1 MITPDT
7 NELTYTLVMT
17 AALVY
22 SIGLALRF
30 MALAIAVQIVLRY
43 QSWRYTLIAL
53 GVGWIVA
60 QPVVQYFLGSTSPSI
75 AEVSGPWIFLL
86 TSALAFFIVLQ
97 LRRVL
102 ESNAN
107 YEQHI
112 VDNARQTAKR
122 QTILVDLAKRPHQ
135 SLIGSLGEIVTV
147 SAKELGIERVGIWL
161 YNPDR
166 SAIESLT
173 TYDHGKL
180 SQEQQQLLRTDYPDY
195 FAALDDRSMIVA
207 PRAWTHEATQGLTES
222 YLKPLNI
229 HSLLDVPIW
238 IDGQLAGI
246 ICHEQTIRPRD
257 WSKEDQ
263 EFAHSLAD
271 LCALL
276 IIADRRIRI
285 EQELRESQSILEAA
299 QDAGQFGSFRWLLD
313 RGEITCS
320 GKIMEELGFQNG
332 TQPEGGTETF
342 KALIPE
348 DADRFAEVLKNAY
361 KTLEPFRTRLKTN
374 PEHNSKFIE
383 VRARFTTSDLGGH
396 FEGTVHDIT
405 EQTLIERENK
415 RLEGQLIQSQ
425 KMESIGTMAG
435 GIAHDFNNILTPILG
450 YTDVVLADL
459 KEDDPLRG
467 PLTEILNG
475 SLRAKDLVEQIL
487 LFSRRFDET
496 REPVDLAEI
505 IHSALRLLRPTL
517 PASVEIREE
526 IPGQCKPVDADPTQL
541 VQVVVN
547 LCTNAWHA
555 MRPKGGTL
563 TIGLE
568 SVDNNGETMTCLT
581 VRDTG
586 VGISENAQK
595 RIFEPFYTTKEV
607 GEGTGLGLSMVH
619 GIVTKLGG
627 RIELNSQL
635 GHGTEFKVFLPVT
648 DQTVFRPDEE
658 KLTPIQKSASILVV
672 DDDKAVA
679 GILESMLTDLGYK
692 AEVHTDS
699 QAALAE
705 FRHHP
710 KQYDMLVTDLTM
722 PNMSGVE
729 LCQKVRQIE
738 PDLPLLVLS
747 GFPEPIISEQLA
759 GFEHC
764 QVVAKPLVRADLAA
778 AMIKELHPC

>member
-1 MITPDT
+1 
-7 NELTYTLVMT
+7 MT

-22 SIGLALRF
+22 GIGLALRVV
-30 MALAIAVQIVLRY
+30 ALAIAVRIVLRY
-43 QSWRYTLIAL
+43 KSWRYTIIAL

-60 QPVVQYFLGSTSPSI
+60 QPAVQYFFGGPSTTI

-86 TSALAFFIVLQ
+86 TSGLALFIVFQ
-97 LRRVL
+97 LSKVL
-102 ESNAN
+102 DSNASH
-107 YEQHI
+107 EQNI
-112 VDNARQTAKR
+112 VDKANQTARR
-122 QTILVDLAKRPHQ
+122 QTILVNLAKRPHQ
-135 SLIGSLGEIVTV
+135 KLTASLGDIVRV
-147 SAKELGIERVGIWL
+147 SAEELAIERVGIWL
-161 YNPDR
+161 YNEDKT
-166 SAIESLT
+166 AIQSLT
-173 TYDHGKL
+173 TYDRGSL
-180 SQEQQQLLRTDYPDY
+180 SDEQQQLLQSDYPGY
-195 FAALDDRSMIVA
+195 FAALDDKSMIIA
-207 PRAWTHEATQGLTES
+207 ADAWTNEATRELTDG

-229 HSLLDVPIW
+229 RSLLDVPIW

-246 ICHEQTIRPRD
+246 ICHEQIAKERD

-276 IIADRRIRI
+276 IIAERRIKI
-285 EQELRESQSILEAA
+285 EQELRDSQSILEAA
-299 QDAGQFGSFRWLLD
+299 QDAGQFGSFRWVLA
-313 RGEITCS
+313 RSEITCS
-320 GKIMEELGFQNG
+320 GQIMENLGFSLG
-332 TQPEGGTETF
+332 TQPDDSTN
-342 KALIPE
+342 ALNVLVAK
-348 DADRFAEVLKNAY
+348 DADKLVEVLTNAY
-361 KTLEPFRTRLKTN
+361 QTHEPFRTRVRTKV
-374 PEHNSKFIE
+374 EHGSKHIE
-383 VRARFTTSDLGGH
+383 VRARYSGTDAEGH

-459 KEDDPLRG
+459 KDDDPLRA
-467 PLTEILNG
+467 PLNEILNG

-496 REPVDLAEI
+496 REAVDLEEI

-517 PASVEIREE
+517 PASVDIKVEVI
-526 IPGQCKPVDADPTQL
+526 GHCKPVDADPTQL

-563 TIGLE
+563 TISLE
-568 SVDNNGETMTCLT
+568 SVSQNDEYMTCLT
-581 VRDTG
+581 VQDTG

-627 RIELNSQL
+627 RIDLSSQL
-635 GHGTEFKVFLPVT
+635 GHGTQFKVCLPVT
-648 DQTVFRPDEE
+648 DQSIFKPNEE
-658 KLTPIQKSASILVV
+658 NLTPIQRSASILVV

-679 GILESMLTDLGYK
+679 GILKSMLTDLGYET
-692 AEVHTDS
+692 EVHTDS

-729 LCQKVRQIE
+729 LCQKIRQIE

-747 GFPEPIISEQLA
+747 GYPEQTIMEQLA

-764 QVVAKPLVRADLAA
+764 QVIAKPLVRADLAA
-778 AMIKELHPC
+778 ALTKELQSC